1 MAAKEVLDGVAYEKP
16 SPLINHAR
24 VSRNIM
30 RIFAGYHSR
39 SEKLHLDE
47 KNEPVPDVVVG
58 DGDLIVEVISSATVK
73 RDRIY
78 KKELYERHGI
88 KEYWIVDDERLSV
101 EVYRLAEGKYQ
112 LYDIFVILPRYEV
125 ANMSEKQIAE
135 YPTRFKTPLFND
147 LIIDLKDVF
156 QDVYENVFERS

>member
-1 MAAKEVLDGVAYEKP
+1 MAATEVLDGVAYKKP

-30 RIFAGYHSR
+30 KIFAGYHSR

-47 KNEPVPDVVVG
+47 KNQPFPDVVVG

-78 KKELYERHGI
+78 KKELYERHGV

-112 LYDIFVILPRYEV
+112 LYDIFVILPDHEISGMNEV
-125 ANMSEKQIAE
+125 QVAE
-135 YPTRFKTPLFND
+135 YPTKFKTLPFGD
-147 LIIDLKDVF
+147 LTIDLKDVF